1 MLLFMKTEI
10 KMNNIIKHKITKIT
24 PENIT
29 ESTDHIAVEEPLE
42 IIIRYGSAQK
52 REHKTIAVTMRTP
65 CEDVFLAI
73 GFLYTEGIIA
83 HKEDVVS
90 CRFLEEN
97 RIIIELRESFVFE
110 VEKLNRHFYTTSSCG
125 VCGKASIEAISTNSC
140 FILKKN
146 YPIVSKHIIFNLT
159 AQLFDNQSLFSKTG
173 GVHASA
179 LFQLSENDENTVE
192 ARNPDSFGK
201 GPLLKLFE
209 DVGRHN
215 ALDKL
220 IGWALQ
226 NGLLPLSNTILL
238 VSGRVSFELVQKAIM
253 AGIPIIVAIGAP
265 SSLAIDLAE
274 QNGMTLIGFL
284 KDNSMNVYC
293 SGERIV

>member
-1 MLLFMKTEI
+1 
-10 KMNNIIKHKITKIT
+10 MNKIIEHTITKIT
-24 PENIT
+24 PKN
-29 ESTDHIAVEEPLE
+29 TDKTTDCIAVEEPLE

-65 CEDVFLAI
+65 CDDAFLAM
-73 GFLYTEGIIA
+73 GFLYTEGVIA
-83 HKEDVVS
+83 HKEDVIS

-97 RIIIELRESFVFE
+97 RIIIELRESFVFD

-146 YPIVSKHIIFNLT
+146 YPVVSKHIISNLT
-159 AQLFDNQSLFSKTG
+159 TQLFDNQSLFSKTG

-179 LFQLSENDENTVE
+179 LFNTEGV
-192 ARNPDSFGK
+192 
-201 GPLLKLFE
+201 LLKLFE

-226 NGLLPLSNTILL
+226 NEHLPLSHSILL

-253 AGIPIIVAIGAP
+253 AGIPIIAAIGAP
-265 SSLAIDLAE
+265 SSLAVDLAE
-274 QNGMTLIGFL
+274 QNEMTLIGFL
-284 KDNSMNVYC
+284 KENSMNVY
-293 SGERIV
+293 SSAERIA

>member
-1 MLLFMKTEI
+1 
-10 KMNNIIKHKITKIT
+10 MNNSININLIKIDANNFI
-24 PENIT
+24 NIH
-29 ESTDHIAVEEPLE
+29 DDIAIEEPLE

-52 REHKTIAVTMRTP
+52 RAHKTIAVTMRTP
-65 CEDVFLAI
+65 CDDAFLAI
-73 GFLYTEGIIA
+73 GFLYTEGVIA
-83 HKEDVVS
+83 HKEDVVAY
-90 CRFLEEN
+90 RFLEEN
-97 RIIIELRESFVFE
+97 RIIIELRESFVFD

-146 YPIVSKHIIFNLT
+146 HPVISKHIISNLT

-179 LFQLSENDENTVE
+179 LFNTEGV
-192 ARNPDSFGK
+192 
-201 GPLLKLFE
+201 LLKLFE

-226 NGLLPLSNTILL
+226 NEHLPLSHSILL

-253 AGIPIIVAIGAP
+253 AGIPIIAAIGAP

-284 KDNSMNVYC
+284 KEKTMNVYC
-293 SGERIV
+293 SAERIV

>member
-1 MLLFMKTEI
+1 MFLLIKTR
-10 KMNNIIKHKITKIT
+10 KMDNIIKHEVTKIT
-24 PENIT
+24 LENDSNT
-29 ESTDHIAVEEPLE
+29 LDNIAVEEPLE
-42 IIIRYGSAQK
+42 IIIRFGSAQK
-52 REHKTIAVTMRTP
+52 RAHKTIAVTMRTP
-65 CEDVFLAI
+65 CDDAFLAL
-73 GFLYTEGIIA
+73 GFLYTEGVIA

-90 CRFLEEN
+90 YRFLEEN
-97 RIIIELRESFVFE
+97 RIIIELRESFIFD

-146 YPIVSKHIIFNLT
+146 YPIVSKHIISNLT
-159 AQLFDNQSLFSKTG
+159 IQILDNQSLFSKTG

-179 LFQLSENDENTVE
+179 LFNTEGV
-192 ARNPDSFGK
+192 
-201 GPLLKLFE
+201 LLKLFE

-226 NGLLPLSNTILL
+226 NGLLPLSNSVLL

-253 AGIPIIVAIGAP
+253 AGIPIVAAIGAP
-265 SSLAIDLAE
+265 SSLALDLAE

-284 KDNSMNVYC
+284 KKNSMNVYC
-293 SGERIV
+293 GFKRIE

>member
-1 MLLFMKTEI
+1 
-10 KMNNIIKHKITKIT
+10 MNNIVKHNISRITLDNT
-24 PENIT
+24 T
-29 ESTDHIAVEEPLE
+29 ETHDHIAVEEPLE

-65 CEDVFLAI
+65 CDDAFLAL
-73 GFLYTEGIIA
+73 GFLYTEGVIA

-90 CRFLEEN
+90 YRFLEEN
-97 RIIIELRESFVFE
+97 RLIVELRESFVFD

-146 YPIVSKHIIFNLT
+146 YPVVSKHIIFNLS
-159 AQLFDNQSLFSKTG
+159 AQLIDNQSLFSKTG

-179 LFQLSENDENTVE
+179 LFQLSENDKNTE
-192 ARNPDSFGK
+192 

-226 NGLLPLSNTILL
+226 NELLPLSQTILL

-253 AGIPIIVAIGAP
+253 AGVPIIVAIGAP

-284 KDNSMNVYC
+284 KDHSMNVYC
-293 SGERIV
+293 SAERIA